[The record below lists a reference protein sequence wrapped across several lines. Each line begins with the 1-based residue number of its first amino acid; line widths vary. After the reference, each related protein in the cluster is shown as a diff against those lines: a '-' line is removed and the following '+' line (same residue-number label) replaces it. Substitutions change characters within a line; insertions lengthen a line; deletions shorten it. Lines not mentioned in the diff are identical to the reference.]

1 MEVSFLVGD
10 ITKLEVDAIVNPA
23 NSEGEMGGGVA
34 ATIKKSGGKKIEQEA
49 MELAPIPIG
58 NAVVTSSGKLKCE
71 YVIHAPTMMVPVQ
84 RTSAEKISSA
94 VTAALQVSTELSIRK
109 LAIPGMGTG
118 TGRVAIEDAAKAIA
132 DAIRRFSTFSNTI
145 SEIIFVD
152 KNKEWVQAMEND
164 WNYTTPKIQDE

>member
-1 MEVSFLVGD
+1 MEVRFLVGD

-23 NSEGEMGGGVA
+23 NSEGEMSGGVA
-34 ATIKKSGGKKIEQEA
+34 AAIKKSGGKKIEQEA
-49 MELAPIPIG
+49 MELAPIPLG
-58 NAVVTSSGKLKCE
+58 NAVVTSAGKLKCE

-84 RTSAEKISSA
+84 RTSVEKISSA
-94 VTAALQVSTELSIRK
+94 VTAALQVSTELSIRR

-118 TGRVAIEDAAKAIA
+118 TGKVPIEDAAKAIA
-132 DAIRRFSTFSNTI
+132 DAIRRFSTSSNAI

-164 WNYTTPKIQDE
+164 WNYITPKIADE